1 MRSRCP
7 NKDAVFIFVPGSIKS
22 LNFSGVPPPVVI
34 ERYKYLLLALPP
46 VYLVY
51 DIAKKLIQI
60 REVYVTSMFFMLQS
74 NKCR

>member
-1 MRSRCP
+1 MLMISFAHIVL
-7 NKDAVFIFVPGSIKS
+7 NKNG

-60 REVYVTSMFFMLQS
+60 REVYVTCMFFMLQS